1 MVFAVAQSCKRV
13 RANFAPAP
21 AKAPQGRKPP
31 PNQGALDAMLFLEM
45 STAERE
51 GKSVKNKAR
60 LLTKTHPKF
69 KGKNPGTLRERYYL
83 LKNPQSVEGQRLRDL
98 IAFAIAQDNKVAG

>member
-1 MVFAVAQSCKRV
+1 MVALKGAAWCRLQSQELDVARSST
-13 RANFAPAP
+13 
-21 AKAPQGRKPP
+21 
-31 PNQGALDAMLFLEM
+31 DAMLFLEM

-83 LKNPQSVEGQRLRDL
+83 LKDPQSVEGQRLRDL